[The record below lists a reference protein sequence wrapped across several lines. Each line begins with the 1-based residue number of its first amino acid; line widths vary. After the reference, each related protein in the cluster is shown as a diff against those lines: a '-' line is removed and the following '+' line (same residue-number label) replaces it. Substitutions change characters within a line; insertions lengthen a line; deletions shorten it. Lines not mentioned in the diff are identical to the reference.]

1 MTPPILAIVVPAYHA
16 EPTLHGTLARLPRD
30 ELPPFRVLVVDDGSG
45 DGTADL
51 ARRSGHEL
59 GLDLEV
65 LVHPQNRGYGGAQ
78 KTGFRRSLELGCR
91 VHALIHADGQYAP
104 EELPRVIA
112 PLVADEADVCV
123 GSRILTGQAV
133 RQGMPLARYLG
144 NRSLTWLENRVFGLS
159 FAEYHSGYMAYAT
172 SALTRIPFE
181 ALTDRFHF
189 DGEMLLAAGKLG
201 LRVRELPVSTHF
213 GDESSS
219 LAPLPYLREIG
230 GVLVRYLRRGYPFQR

>member
-1 MTPPILAIVVPAYHA
+1 MTSPLAIVVPAYHA
-16 EPTLHGTLARLPRD
+16 ERTLRGTLGRIPCA
-30 ELPPFRVLVVDDGSG
+30 ELPPLRVLVVDDGSG
-45 DGTADL
+45 DGTADV
-51 ARRSGHEL
+51 ARRAGADL

-78 KTGFRRSLELGCR
+78 KTGFQRSLALGCR

-104 EELPRVIA
+104 EELPRVLA
-112 PLVADEADVCV
+112 PLLAGESDVCV
-123 GSRILTGQAV
+123 GSRILSGQAV

-144 NRSLTWLENRVFGLS
+144 NRSITWLENRVFGLS

-172 SALTRIPFE
+172 SALSRIPFE

-201 LRVRELPVSTHF
+201 LRVAEVPVSTHF

-219 LAPLPYLREIG
+219 LAPLPYLREIA
-230 GVLVRYLRRGYPFQR
+230 GVLLRYLRRGYPFQR